1 MKIMV
6 VNGPNIN
13 MIGIREKNIY
23 GTISFDEIIR
33 MINDEANK
41 RGIEVKCLQSNY
53 EGQLVTWIQDAYF
66 ENYDGIIINPGA
78 YTHTS
83 IAIADA
89 IKAIAPIPVVE
100 IHLSDIDSR
109 EEFRKISYLT
119 PYCIA
124 QIKGHKHLGYIEA
137 LDTLKEYINQK

>member
-1 MKIMV
+1 MNIMV
-6 VNGPNIN
+6 INGPNIN

>member
-6 VNGPNIN
+6 INGPNIN
-13 MIGIREKNIY
+13 MIGIREKKIY

-89 IKAIAPIPVVE
+89 IKAIAPVPVVE

>member
-1 MKIMV
+1 MV
-6 VNGPNIN
+6 INGPNIN

-23 GTISFDEIIR
+23 GTVSFDDIIK
-33 MINDEANK
+33 MIKEEAAK
-41 RGIEVKCLQSNY
+41 RNIEVTCLQSNF

-66 ENYDGIIINPGA
+66 EHYDGIIINPGA

-100 IHLSDIDSR
+100 IHLSDIDTR
-109 EEFRKISYLT
+109 EEFRKVTYLT

-124 QIKGHKHLGYIEA
+124 QIKGHLQTYIS
-137 LDTLKEYINQK
+137 QH

>member
-1 MKIMV
+1 MV
-6 VNGPNIN
+6 INGPNIN

-23 GTISFDEIIR
+23 GIISFDEIIR

-53 EGQLVTWIQDAYF
+53 EGQLVTWIQVAYF
-66 ENYDGIIINPGA
+66 ENFDGIIINPGA

-89 IKAIAPIPVVE
+89 IKAIAPVPVVE

>member
-6 VNGPNIN
+6 INGPNIN

-23 GTISFDEIIR
+23 GTVSFDDIIK
-33 MINDEANK
+33 MIKEEAAK
-41 RGIEVKCLQSNY
+41 RDIEVTCLQSNF

-66 ENYDGIIINPGA
+66 EHYDGIIINPGA

-100 IHLSDIDSR
+100 IHLSDIDTR
-109 EEFRKISYLT
+109 EEFRKVTYLT

-124 QIKGHKHLGYIEA
+124 QIKGHKHLGYIMA
-137 LDTLKEYINQK
+137 LDTLQT

>member
-6 VNGPNIN
+6 INGPNIN

>member
-1 MKIMV
+1 MV
-6 VNGPNIN
+6 INGPNIN
-13 MIGIREKNIY
+13 MIGIREKKIY

-89 IKAIAPIPVVE
+89 IKAIAPVPVVE

>member
-1 MKIMV
+1 MV
-6 VNGPNIN
+6 INGPNIN

-109 EEFRKISYLT
+109 EEFRRISYLT

>member
-1 MKIMV
+1 MV
-6 VNGPNIN
+6 INGPNIN

-83 IAIADA
+83 IAIADV

>member
-6 VNGPNIN
+6 INGPNIN

-23 GTISFDEIIR
+23 GTVSFDDIIK
-33 MINDEANK
+33 MIKEEAAK
-41 RGIEVKCLQSNY
+41 RDIEVTCWQSNF

-66 ENYDGIIINPGA
+66 EHYDGIIINPGA

-89 IKAIAPIPVVE
+89 IKAIAPIPNGTEMVD
-100 IHLSDIDSR
+100 IILSKTQ
-109 EEFRKISYLT
+109 RKT
-119 PYCIA
+119 PTVA
-124 QIKGHKHLGYIEA
+124 RPGYIFR
-137 LDTLKEYINQK
+137 LLN

>member
-6 VNGPNIN
+6 INGPNIN

-89 IKAIAPIPVVE
+89 IKAIAPVPVVE

>member
-1 MKIMV
+1 MKVMV
-6 VNGPNIN
+6 INGPNIN
-13 MIGIREKNIY
+13 MVGIREKNIY
-23 GTISFDEIIR
+23 GTVSFDDIISL
-33 MINDEANK
+33 IKEEAKK
-41 RGIEVKCLQSNY
+41 RAMDVVCLQSNF

-100 IHLSDIDSR
+100 VHLSDIEAR
-109 EEFRKISYLT
+109 EEFRKVSYLT
-119 PYCIA
+119 PYCIK
-124 QIKGHKHLGYIEA
+124 QIKGFKEFSYIKA
-137 LDTLKEYINQK
+137 LDELKAYVK

>member
-1 MKIMV
+1 MV
-6 VNGPNIN
+6 INGPNIN

-89 IKAIAPIPVVE
+89 IKAIAPVPVVE

>member
-6 VNGPNIN
+6 INGPNIN

-23 GTISFDEIIR
+23 GTISFDE
-33 MINDEANK
+33 INDEANK

>member
-1 MKIMV
+1 MV
-6 VNGPNIN
+6 INGPNIN

>member
-1 MKIMV
+1 MV
-6 VNGPNIN
+6 INGPNIN
-13 MIGIREKNIY
+13 MIWIREKNIY